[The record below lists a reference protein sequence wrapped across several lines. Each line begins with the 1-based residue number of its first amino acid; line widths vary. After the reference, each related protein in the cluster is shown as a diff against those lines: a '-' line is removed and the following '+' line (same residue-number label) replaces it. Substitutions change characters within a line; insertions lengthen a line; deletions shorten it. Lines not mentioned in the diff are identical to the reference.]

1 MGTMRCGGR
10 VLAVV
15 AALAMIT
22 TGCSGGSGSGGGTT
36 LSMWTFKQ
44 THVKALEAAAAQ
56 FKAKTG
62 ITVNI
67 TAYTP
72 DDTFTSK
79 VQSAAASHNVADVL
93 EVHAAGEDRVLG
105 GAGIISDLAPDVNDQ
120 YKSRFLKGTADTGL
134 ITDQV
139 YQDSLKPKATDP
151 GVQKGQLFSIPFT
164 AGTFGIVYANKDLL
178 TAAGIDASKPPSS
191 WQELISWMKATHD
204 KDAQTGGATLGLK
217 SSSTG
222 FDWAM
227 EPLAF
232 GLLGRQDYQ
241 ALFGTDK
248 AKAWGSPN
256 GQKVLE
262 QYNQLTPYWTAGTQT
277 LGIDDA
283 DRAFAQGKSAFDI
296 GGTFTISAI
305 QQNGMSADKILSFP
319 IPAAEGSVTS
329 DFKLAPIALTG
340 LSVSSQT
347 PNRDAALQWLDFLTQ
362 QQQAGAFAQAA
373 LDLPGTDLGTDAA
386 KAVGPYLSLMEAAF
400 GSGDTAYNPGDSSF
414 MGPTWDIE
422 AAGDILVKMSPLKEL
437 DPTTT
442 NAQLAVYNNSVNSG
456 K

>member
-178 TAAGIDASKPPSS
+178 TAAGIDASKPPAS

-400 GSGDTAYNPGDSSF
+400 GSGDSAYNPGDSSF

-437 DPTTT
+437 DPTTA

>member
-1 MGTMRCGGR
+1 MGTKWCGGR

-15 AALAMIT
+15 AALAMVT
-22 TGCSGGSGSGGGTT
+22 TACGGSSGSGDGAT

-44 THVKALEAAAAQ
+44 THVKALEAAAAK
-56 FKAKTG
+56 FKAQTG

-93 EVHAAGEDRVLG
+93 ELHAAGEERVLG
-105 GAGIISDLAPDVNDQ
+105 GAGIVSDLSPDVNDQ
-120 YKSRFLKGTADTGL
+120 YKSRFLKGTADAGL
-134 ITDQV
+134 ITDKV

-151 GVQKGQLFSIPFT
+151 GVQKGQLYSVPFT
-164 AGTFGIVYANKDLL
+164 AGTFGIVYASKPLL
-178 TAAGIDASKPPSS
+178 KAAGIDASKPPAS
-191 WQELISWMKATHD
+191 WQQLISWLKATHD
-204 KDAQTGGATLGLK
+204 KDPGSGGITVGLK

-227 EPLAF
+227 EPLAY
-232 GLLGRQDYQ
+232 GLLGQQDFQ
-241 ALFGTDK
+241 ALYGTDK

-256 GQKVLE
+256 GQRVLDL
-262 QYNQLTPYWTAGTQT
+262 YNQLTPYWTAGTQT

-283 DRAFAQGKSAFDI
+283 DRAFAQGKSAFDV

-305 QQNGMSADKILSFP
+305 QQNGMSADDILSFP
-319 IPAAEGSVTS
+319 IPPADGSVNS
-329 DFKLAPIALTG
+329 DLKLAPIALTA

-347 PNRDAALQWLDFLTQ
+347 ANRDAALKWVDFLTQ
-362 QQQAGAFAQAA
+362 KEQAGAFAQAA
-373 LDLPGTDLGTDAA
+373 LDLPGTDLGADAA
-386 KAVGPYLSLMEAAF
+386 KLVGPYLSAMEAAF
-400 GSGDTAYNPGDSSF
+400 GTGPHAYDPSATTFKGS
-414 MGPTWDIE
+414 TWDIE

-437 DPTTT
+437 DPAAT
-442 NAQLAVYNNSVNSG
+442 NAQLGTYTAATNSG

>member
-15 AALAMIT
+15 AALAVVT
-22 TGCSGGSGSGGGTT
+22 TACGGGSGSGDGTT

-44 THVKALEAAAAQ
+44 THVKALEAAAAV
-56 FKAKTG
+56 FKAQTG

-72 DDTFTSK
+72 DDTYTSK

-93 EVHAAGEDRVLG
+93 EVHAGGEDRVLG

-134 ITDQV
+134 ITEQV

-151 GVQKGQLFSIPFT
+151 GVQKGQLYSVPFT
-164 AGTFGIVYANKDLL
+164 AGTFGIVYANKDML
-178 TAAGIDASKPPSS
+178 TAAGVDASKPPSS
-191 WQELISWMKATHD
+191 WQELISWLKATHD
-204 KDAQTGGATLGLK
+204 RNPRAGGVTMGLK

-222 FDWAM
+222 LDWAL
-227 EPLAF
+227 EPMAF
-232 GLLGRQDYQ
+232 AQLGRRDYE

-248 AKAWGSPN
+248 AKSWGSPN

-262 QYNQLTPYWTAGTQT
+262 QYDQLTPYWTAGTQT
-277 LGIDDA
+277 LAIDEA
-283 DRAFAQGKSAFDI
+283 DRAFAQGKSAFDV

-305 QQNGMSADKILSFP
+305 QQNGLNPDKILSFP
-319 IPAAEGSVTS
+319 IPAPEGSVTS

-340 LSVSSQT
+340 LSLSAQT
-347 PNRDAALQWLDFLTQ
+347 PNRDAALKWVDFLTR

-373 LDLPGTDLGTDAA
+373 LDLPGTDLGADAS
-386 KAVGPYLSLMEAAF
+386 KLVGPYLSTMEAAF
-400 GSGDTAYNPGDSSF
+400 GSGDSAYNPGDSTF

-437 DPTTT
+437 DPAGT